1 MDFKLK
7 RISGRAP
14 WLLFSLAAALVC
26 AALRRW
32 QLSTAFEKGTGL
44 PIPGAQA
51 SVTLTCVLVMA
62 AAWFLILAV
71 SQPLAKRPWTA
82 GQVHR
87 WDLVFLDAGDPIY
100 PILVVLAAFLALAA
114 VPFLL
119 GTGLGQWKVY
129 QEALAA
135 VKQGFEVQMPS
146 NNGVLAIATAVGALL
161 SFLGLLQMGRD
172 GLHAGRRGKGGFSA
186 ALPGIAGCIWLME
199 SFRGHAANPVQWDY
213 APLLL
218 AIVCGMLLYMDF
230 AGMSTGASRPR
241 RLLWVSAMTLVMT
254 APALV
259 SALEET
265 ALADVLLLSA
275 QALTAAAVLW
285 RLPPNL
291 ENPPK
296 LKGTPISPPPGEAS
310 IQEETT
316 DE

>member
-1 MDFKLK
+1 MNPINKN
-7 RISGRAP
+7 ISGRMP
-14 WLLFSLAAALVC
+14 WLVCALASAFAC

-32 QLSTAFEKGTGL
+32 QLATAFEEGAGL
-44 PIPGAQA
+44 AIPGAQS
-51 SVTLTCVLVMA
+51 SVILTCILVMS
-62 AAWFLILAV
+62 AAWFTILAIC
-71 SQPLAKRPWTA
+71 QPLSKRPWTV
-82 GQVHR
+82 GQAHR
-87 WDLVFLDAGDPIY
+87 WDLVFLDAGDPVY

-114 VPFLL
+114 CPVLL
-119 GTGLGQWKVY
+119 KLGVGQWQNY

-135 VKQGFEVQMPS
+135 KAMNHNVQLPS
-146 NNGVLAIATAVGALL
+146 NNGALSIATAVGALL

-186 ALPGIAGCIWLME
+186 ALPGVAGCVWLME
-199 SFRGHAANPVQWDY
+199 SFRAHAANPVQWDY

-230 AGMSTGASRPR
+230 AGMSAGAARPR
-241 RLLWVSAMTLVMT
+241 RLLWVSAMTLVLS

-259 SALEET
+259 SAL
-265 ALADVLLLSA
+265 ADQSWGDTLLLGAQILSA
-275 QALTAAAVLW
+275 VAVLW

-296 LKGTPISPPPGEAS
+296 LKGIPTPRPGEAS

-316 DE
+316 HE